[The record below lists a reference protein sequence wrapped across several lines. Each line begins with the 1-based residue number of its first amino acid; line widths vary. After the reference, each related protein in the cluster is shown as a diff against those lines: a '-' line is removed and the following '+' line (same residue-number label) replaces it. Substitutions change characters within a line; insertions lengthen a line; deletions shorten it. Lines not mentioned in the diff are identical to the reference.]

1 MSEPVSSQLIELERL
16 DFLSRWFPEISAEW
30 KVSYSRRAGS
40 DSLVWTFFLEGGS
53 EKPRGY
59 EESVRQRFRLWSAS
73 GLTGDVSLIEVNEP
87 DLVLLAA
94 EPWNGEPFPAFFSAA
109 HWGKDAPYLTILLD
123 VVRKL
128 TSLAAQP
135 RLLSAVSADDF
146 FVYCRSGVHL
156 EVGFS
161 PVFSILRDEAPRSEF
176 QIARQ
181 WVGTIAAFVAAGRDE
196 WQKDF
201 SQYDPLEAKAFRPIL
216 KELDRGKEKSLQECF
231 ADLESILLLE
241 LASTKVPAQ
250 KQRLVWGRQDLP
262 GGPLS
267 SLLLGALRASY
278 PQKVPVQTGVS
289 AARRFSSFL
298 LHTENA
304 EGDSKNSI
312 SLLLPEKWFESSMID
327 SANRRMSTLFLKAHP
342 NLTRVRSILCEEGF
356 TALTGDAGGIPLPAV
371 MEVRQGLSPEEI
383 LRIAR
388 KVAGALS
395 QFESAEFHLD
405 LFSPWQIEIHP
416 VDPERRMELFEH
428 WVERDLSEWPA
439 WDVKMRAER
448 PPESFLPMQ
457 TGESWQMISNRLLA
471 KPFPALVIWMLE
483 WKRLDWAARKRM
495 LSREPLS
502 WDKNLNALF
511 EATVEY
517 FETGNMN
524 HRDRF
529 LELLEEGVARE

>member
-16 DFLSRWFPEISAEW
+16 DFLSHWFPGISADW

-40 DSLVWTFFLEGGS
+40 DSLVWTIFLEAKS

-59 EESVRQRFRLWSAS
+59 EESVRQRCRLWSAS
-73 GLTGDVSLIEVNEP
+73 GLSDDVSLVDSGES
-87 DLVLLAA
+87 DLILLTA
-94 EPWNGEPFPAFFSAA
+94 EPWKGEPFPAFFSGAR
-109 HWGKDAPYLTILLD
+109 WGKDAPFLTILLD

-128 TSLAAQP
+128 ASLATQP

-146 FVYCRSGVHL
+146 FLYCRSGVHL

-181 WVGTIAAFVAAGRDE
+181 WGGTIASFVAAAGDR

-201 SQYDPLEAKAFRPIL
+201 SQYDPLEAKAFRSFL
-216 KELDRGKEKSLQECF
+216 KELDKGKEKSLQECF
-231 ADLESILLLE
+231 SDLESILILE
-241 LASTKVPAQ
+241 LAATRVPARR
-250 KQRLVWGRQDLP
+250 QRLVWGRPVLP

-267 SLLLGALRASY
+267 NLLIGALKASY
-278 PQKVPVQTGVS
+278 PQKVQMQKGAS
-289 AARRFSSFL
+289 AARSFSSFFL
-298 LHTENA
+298 PIESGEGEA
-304 EGDSKNSI
+304 ENSI
-312 SLLLPEKWFESSMID
+312 SLLLPEKWFEFSMID
-327 SANRRMSTLFLKAHP
+327 SANRRMSTPFLKAHP

-356 TALTGDAGGIPLPAV
+356 TALTGDGGGIPLPAV
-371 MEVRQGLSPEEI
+371 MEVRQGLSPEEV

-388 KVAGALS
+388 KMAGALS

-416 VDPERRMELFEH
+416 VDPEKRRELFEH
-428 WVERDLSEWPA
+428 WVERDLSDWPA
-439 WDVKMRAER
+439 WDLRMRTER

-457 TGESWQMISNRLLA
+457 TGESWQMVSNRLLA

-483 WKRLDWAARKRM
+483 WKRLDWAARRRV
-495 LSREPLS
+495 LSTEPLS
-502 WDKNLNALF
+502 WNKNLNALF
-511 EATVEY
+511 EATVEH
-517 FETGNMN
+517 FEAGNMT

-529 LELLEEGVARE
+529 LELLEEGLAEG

>member
-16 DFLSRWFPEISAEW
+16 DFLSHWFPGISADW

-40 DSLVWTFFLEGGS
+40 DSLVWTIFLEAKS

-59 EESVRQRFRLWSAS
+59 EESVRQRCRLWSAS
-73 GLTGDVSLIEVNEP
+73 GLSDDVSLVDSGES
-87 DLVLLAA
+87 DLILLTA
-94 EPWNGEPFPAFFSAA
+94 EPWKGEPFPAFFSGAR
-109 HWGKDAPYLTILLD
+109 WGKDAPFLTILLD

-128 TSLAAQP
+128 ASLATQP

-146 FVYCRSGVHL
+146 FLDCRSGVHL

-181 WVGTIAAFVAAGRDE
+181 WGGTIASFVAAAGDR

-201 SQYDPLEAKAFRPIL
+201 SQYDPLEAKAFRSFL
-216 KELDRGKEKSLQECF
+216 KELDKGKEKSLQECF
-231 ADLESILLLE
+231 SDLESILILE
-241 LASTKVPAQ
+241 LAATRVPARR
-250 KQRLVWGRQDLP
+250 QRLVWGRPVLP

-267 SLLLGALRASY
+267 NLLIGALKASY
-278 PQKVPVQTGVS
+278 PQKVQMQKGAS
-289 AARRFSSFL
+289 AARSFSSFFL
-298 LHTENA
+298 PIESGEGEA
-304 EGDSKNSI
+304 ENSI
-312 SLLLPEKWFESSMID
+312 SLLLPEKWFEFSMID
-327 SANRRMSTLFLKAHP
+327 SANRRMSTPFLKAHP

-356 TALTGDAGGIPLPAV
+356 TALTCDGGGIPLPAV
-371 MEVRQGLSPEEI
+371 MEVRQGLSPEEV

-388 KVAGALS
+388 KMAGALS

-416 VDPERRMELFEH
+416 VDPEKRRELFEH
-428 WVERDLSEWPA
+428 WVERDLSDWPA
-439 WDVKMRAER
+439 WDLRMRTER

-457 TGESWQMISNRLLA
+457 TGESWQMVSNRLLA

-483 WKRLDWAARKRM
+483 WKRLDWAARRRV
-495 LSREPLS
+495 LSTEPLS
-502 WDKNLNALF
+502 WNKNLNALF
-511 EATVEY
+511 EATVEH
-517 FETGNMN
+517 FEAGNMT

-529 LELLEEGVARE
+529 LELLEEGLAEG